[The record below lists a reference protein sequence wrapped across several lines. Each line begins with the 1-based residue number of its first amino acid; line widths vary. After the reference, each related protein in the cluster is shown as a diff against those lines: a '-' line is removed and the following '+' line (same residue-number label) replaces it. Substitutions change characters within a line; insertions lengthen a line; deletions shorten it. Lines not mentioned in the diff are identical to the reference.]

1 MKPRSTC
8 KTHSLAKCSGRRYL
22 LMPIMGTPWA
32 DSVHH
37 AKSEALNERQQR
49 EAALC
54 EEAIRKERGQIAA
67 DIHDTLAQ
75 SLTGIL
81 LQLEA
86 AEYDFF
92 ENPKAARRKTRR
104 ALNLANEAI
113 AETRRYMWTLFHE
126 PITGGDPARELS
138 TFARRVFAGSPVKVQ
153 LSLAKGP
160 CPLPSHT
167 CSQLLR
173 IGKEALC
180 NASKHAQPS
189 RVSVELEYL
198 QQQVRLEV
206 HDNGKGFGAEAVT
219 TGRQG
224 FGLCGMRAR
233 AREAGGSVTVKSKP
247 GLGTRILALMP
258 IPGAEVQTAA

>member
-1 MKPRSTC
+1 MK
-8 KTHSLAKCSGRRYL
+8 
-22 LMPIMGTPWA
+22 
-32 DSVHH
+32 V
-37 AKSEALNERQQR
+37 E
-49 EAALC
+49 
-54 EEAIRKERGQIAA
+54 
-67 DIHDTLAQ
+67 
-75 SLTGIL
+75 
-81 LQLEA
+81 
-86 AEYDFF
+86 
-92 ENPKAARRKTRR
+92 
-104 ALNLANEAI
+104 
-113 AETRRYMWTLFHE
+113 
-126 PITGGDPARELS
+126 
-138 TFARRVFAGSPVKVQ
+138 

-189 RVSVELEYL
+189 RVFVELEYL

-206 HDNGKGFGAEAVT
+206 HDDGKGFRADVIT

-233 AREAGGSVTVKSKP
+233 ATEVGGSVTVNSKP

-258 IPGAEVQTAA
+258 IPSAEVQISA

>member
-1 MKPRSTC
+1 M
-8 KTHSLAKCSGRRYL
+8 
-22 LMPIMGTPWA
+22 
-32 DSVHH
+32 
-37 AKSEALNERQQR
+37 
-49 EAALC
+49 
-54 EEAIRKERGQIAA
+54 
-67 DIHDTLAQ
+67 AQ

-104 ALNLANEAI
+104 ALNLASEAL
-113 AETRRYMWTLFHE
+113 AETRRYMWTLYHE
-126 PITGGDPARELS
+126 PITGEDPAQELS
-138 TFARRVFAGSPVKVQ
+138 TFARRVFARSPVKVE

-160 CPLPSHT
+160 CPLPSRT
-167 CSQLLR
+167 CSQLLQ

-189 RVSVELEYL
+189 RVFVELEYL

-206 HDNGKGFGAEAVT
+206 HDDGKGFRADAIT
-219 TGRQG
+219 PGRQG

-233 AREAGGSVTVKSKP
+233 ATEVGGSVTVNSKP

-258 IPGAEVQTAA
+258 ILGAEAQISA

>member
-1 MKPRSTC
+1 
-8 KTHSLAKCSGRRYL
+8 
-22 LMPIMGTPWA
+22 MPIVDAPWEHSA
-32 DSVHH
+32 RNAESQVT
-37 AKSEALNERQQR
+37 NERQPR

-54 EEAIRKERGQIAA
+54 EEAIRKERGRIAA

-104 ALNLANEAI
+104 ALNLAGEAI

-126 PITGGDPARELS
+126 PITDDDPAGELS
-138 TFARRVFAGSPVKVQ
+138 TFARRVFAGSPVKVE

-189 RVSVELEYL
+189 RVFVELEYL
-198 QQQVRLEV
+198 QQEVRLEV
-206 HDNGKGFGAEAVT
+206 HDDGKGFCSDAVT

-233 AREAGGSVTVKSKP
+233 ATQVGGSVAVNSKP
-247 GLGTRILALMP
+247 GLGTRVLALMP
-258 IPGAEVQTAA
+258 IPDAEVQIAHSPYKATK

>member
-1 MKPRSTC
+1 MKPRSIY
-8 KTHSLAKCSGRRYL
+8 KTQTLARSFGPRYL
-22 LMPIMGTPWA
+22 LKPIIGASWA
-32 DSVHH
+32 DSVRH
-37 AKSEALNERQQR
+37 AESEAQNERQQR
-49 EAALC
+49 ETALR
-54 EEAIRKERGQIAA
+54 EEAVRKERGRIAA

-104 ALNLANEAI
+104 ALNLTSEAI

-126 PITGGDPARELS
+126 AITAEDPAQELS
-138 TFARRVFAGSPVKVQ
+138 MFARRVFAGSAVKVE

-189 RVSVELEYL
+189 RVLVELEYL

-206 HDNGKGFGAEAVT
+206 HDDGKGFRADAIT
-219 TGRQG
+219 TERQG

-233 AREAGGSVTVKSKP
+233 AMEVGGSVTVNSRP

-258 IPGAEVQTAA
+258 IPSAEVQIST

>member
-1 MKPRSTC
+1 MKPRSIY
-8 KTHSLAKCSGRRYL
+8 KTQTLAKCSGPRYL
-22 LMPIMGTPWA
+22 LMPIMGAPWA
-32 DSVHH
+32 DSVPH
-37 AKSEALNERQQR
+37 AESDAPNERQQR
-49 EAALC
+49 EASLC
-54 EEAIRKERGQIAA
+54 EEAIRKERGRIAA

-104 ALNLANEAI
+104 ALNLASEAI

-126 PITGGDPARELS
+126 PITGEDPAQELS
-138 TFARRVFAGSPVKVQ
+138 AFACRVFAGSPVKVE

-189 RVSVELEYL
+189 RIFVELEYL

-206 HDNGKGFGAEAVT
+206 HDDGKGFRADVIT

-233 AREAGGSVTVKSKP
+233 ATEAGGSVTVNSKP

-258 IPGAEVQTAA
+258 IPGAEVHSSA

>member
-1 MKPRSTC
+1 MKPRSIY
-8 KTHSLAKCSGRRYL
+8 KTQTLTKCSGPRFL
-22 LMPIMGTPWA
+22 FMPIIGTPWV
-32 DSVHH
+32 DSVRY
-37 AKSEALNERQQR
+37 AESEAPNERQQR
-49 EAALC
+49 EAALR
-54 EEAIRKERGQIAA
+54 EEAIRKERGRIAA

-81 LQLEA
+81 MQLEA

-104 ALNLANEAI
+104 ALNLASEAI

-126 PITGGDPARELS
+126 PITGEDPAQELS
-138 TFARRVFAGSPVKVQ
+138 TFARRVFAGSPVKVE

-167 CSQLLR
+167 RSQLLR

-189 RVSVELEYL
+189 RVFVQLEYL
-198 QQQVRLEV
+198 QQEVRLEV
-206 HDNGKGFGAEAVT
+206 HDDGKGFRADVIT

-233 AREAGGSVTVKSKP
+233 ATEGGGTVTVNSKP

-258 IPGAEVQTAA
+258 IPSGELQISA

>member
-1 MKPRSTC
+1 
-8 KTHSLAKCSGRRYL
+8 L
-22 LMPIMGTPWA
+22 LVPIMGAPWA

-37 AKSEALNERQQR
+37 AESAASNERQER
-49 EAALC
+49 DAALC
-54 EEAIRKERGQIAA
+54 EEAIRKERGRIAA

-75 SLTGIL
+75 NLMGIL

-92 ENPKAARRKTRR
+92 ENPRAARRKTRR
-104 ALNLANEAI
+104 ALNLAGEAI

-126 PITGGDPARELS
+126 PITGEDPAQELS
-138 TFARRVFAGSPVKVQ
+138 TFARRVFAGSPVKVD

-160 CPLPSHT
+160 CPLPSRT

-173 IGKEALC
+173 IGKEALS

-189 RVSVELEYL
+189 RVLVELEYL
-198 QQQVRLEV
+198 KQEVRLEV
-206 HDNGKGFGAEAVT
+206 HDDGKGFRADAVT

-233 AREAGGSVTVKSKP
+233 AMQVGGSVTVNSKP

-258 IPGAEVQTAA
+258 IPNADARGIA

>member
-1 MKPRSTC
+1 MKPRSIY
-8 KTHSLAKCSGRRYL
+8 KTQALAKCSDPRYL
-22 LMPIMGTPWA
+22 FMPIMGTPW
-32 DSVHH
+32 VKPVCH
-37 AKSEALNERQQR
+37 AESEAPNERQQR
-49 EAALC
+49 ETAPC
-54 EEAIRKERGQIAA
+54 EEWIRKERARIAA

-75 SLTGIL
+75 SLAGIL

-104 ALNLANEAI
+104 ALNLVSEAI
-113 AETRRYMWTLFHE
+113 VETRRYMWTLFHE
-126 PITGGDPARELS
+126 PITGEDPAQELS
-138 TFARRVFAGSPVKVQ
+138 TFAHKVFAGSPVKVE

-189 RVSVELEYL
+189 RVCVELEYL

-206 HDNGKGFGAEAVT
+206 HDDGKGFRADAST

-233 AREAGGSVTVKSKP
+233 ATEVGGSVTVNSKP

-258 IPGAEVQTAA
+258 IPSAEVQTTV